1 MDGRLA
7 ILFNLVA
14 LFGDHYEGQGWTVDR
29 ADTQGML
36 TTSYGIVQ
44 YHNRNWGK
52 ELRFTQSFK
61 KWKRFNPIIDLSLTE
76 KGGAWIGLGLYQ
88 QFDMDINGTPLFV
101 GFTMAPGLYSR
112 GGDVDLGLPLEFR
125 SGVEMGARFDSG
137 WQVSLSFDHRSN
149 ADLGWVNP
157 GVETI
162 ELRVSKSF
170 N

>member
-14 LFGDHYEGQGWTVDR
+14 LLGDGYEGEGWTVNR
-29 ADTQGML
+29 ADMEGML

-44 YHNRNWGK
+44 YQEINWGR
-52 ELRFTQSFK
+52 ELRFTQNFK
-61 KWKRFNPIIDLSLTE
+61 KWKRFNPIIDLSITD
-76 KGGAWIGLGLYQ
+76 KGGAWLGLGLYQ

-101 GFTMAPGLYSR
+101 GFTLAPGVYMP

-125 SGVEMGARFDSG
+125 SGVEMGVRFENG

-149 ADLGWVNP
+149 ADLAAWNP
-157 GVETI
+157 GLETI
-162 ELRVSKSF
+162 QLRVSKTF
-170 N
+170 Y